1 MTLGKKENR
10 MKRALIS
17 VSDKR
22 GIVELAKFLQAEG
35 IEILSTGGTK
45 QTLKDAGIKVVPV
58 SSFTGAPEILDG
70 RVKTLHP
77 KIAAGILYRREVPE
91 DREQLDSL
99 DYKTIDLVVVN
110 LYPFSQTVA
119 SGKPE
124 VEIIENIDIG
134 GPTLVRAAAKNFS
147 SVAVLVDPDQYGE
160 FMKEYMVTG
169 GALSPEL
176 RRSYA
181 GAVFKMINE
190 YDGAISRYF
199 AGGAPPTGAAK
210 EGEEFPTEIAV
221 HLKKGADLRY
231 GENPHQVA
239 ALYKTD
245 GDTALSLADAEQLAG
260 KELSY
265 NNYVDLDSV
274 LGMILDF
281 ADPFA
286 CVVKHTNP
294 CGAACAPTLIEAYRA
309 AHDAD
314 PMSAFGSIIGLN
326 RKVDLA
332 TAQLLHET
340 QFVECILAPDYE
352 ADALALLEKK
362 KQRRLLRL
370 PAIGKAAPAA
380 HWLRAVHGGFLYQSA
395 DRTTVTEK
403 DLDVVTKIAPTKE
416 QIASLLFGFQLVKHV
431 KSNAIV
437 IVNGKSMVGM
447 GCGQTSRVDA
457 VENAVKKAGA
467 RAQSAVLAS
476 DAFFPMPDGVETA
489 IAAGVKAIIQPG
501 GSKKDDEAIAAADK
515 AGISM
520 VMTGIRHFKH

>member
-1 MTLGKKENR
+1 MTKSKTDSK

-22 GIVELAKFLQAEG
+22 GIVELAKFLQEEG
-35 IEILSTGGTK
+35 IEIISTGGTK
-45 QTLKDAGIKVVPV
+45 QALKDAGIKVVPV

-77 KIAAGILYRREVPE
+77 KIAAGILFRREMPE

-99 DYKTIDLVVVN
+99 DYKPIDLVIVN

-119 SGKPE
+119 SGKSE
-124 VEIIENIDIG
+124 AEIIENIDIG
-134 GPTLVRAAAKNFS
+134 GPTLVRAAAKNHS
-147 SVAVLVDPDQYGE
+147 SVVVLIDPDQYDG
-160 FMKEYMVTG
+160 FIKDYRATG
-169 GALSPEL
+169 GTLSPEL
-176 RRSYA
+176 RKSYA
-181 GAVFKMINE
+181 MAVFEMTNE
-190 YDGAISRYF
+190 YDAAISRYF
-199 AGGAPPTGAAK
+199 AGTSTPATANESDSG
-210 EGEEFPTEIAV
+210 FPADITI
-221 HLKKGADLRY
+221 HLTKNANLRY

-239 ALYKTD
+239 ALYRNGGDKT
-245 GDTALSLADAEQLAG
+245 LSLADAEQLAG

-274 LGMILDF
+274 LGMIIDF

-294 CGAACAPTLIEAYRA
+294 CGAACAPSLLEAYRA

-326 RKVDLA
+326 RVVDLA

-340 QFVECILAPDYE
+340 QFVECVLAPDYDP
-352 ADALALLEKK
+352 AALALLEKK

-370 PAIGKAAPAA
+370 PAIGKVAPAT
-380 HWLRAVHGGFLYQSA
+380 HWLRAVHGGYLYQSA
-395 DRTTVTEK
+395 DRHSARDFE
-403 DLDVVTKIAPTKE
+403 LNVVTKVKPTAE
-416 QIASLLFGFQLVKHV
+416 QIKSMLFGFQLIKHI
-431 KSNAIV
+431 KSNAIA
-437 IVNGKSMVGM
+437 IMSGTTMVGQ

-457 VENAVKKAGA
+457 VENAVRKAGA
-467 RAQSAVLAS
+467 RAQGAVLAS
-476 DAFFPMPDGVETA
+476 DAFFPMPDGVEVA
-489 IAAGVKAIIQPG
+489 VAAGVKAIIQPG

-515 AGISM
+515 AGITM
-520 VMTGIRHFKH
+520 VMTGVRHFRH

>member
-1 MTLGKKENR
+1 

-22 GIVELAKFLQAEG
+22 GILELAKFLQDEG
-35 IEILSTGGTK
+35 IEIISTGGTK
-45 QTLKDAGIKVVPV
+45 QALKDAGLKVVPV

-77 KIAAGILYRREVPE
+77 KIAAGILFRREVAE

-99 DYKTIDLVVVN
+99 DYKPIDLVVVN
-110 LYPFSQTVA
+110 LYPFAQTVA
-119 SGKPE
+119 SGKSE
-124 VEIIENIDIG
+124 EDIIENIDIG
-134 GPTLVRAAAKNFS
+134 GPTLIRAAAKNFS
-147 SVAVLVDPDQYGE
+147 SVAVLSNPAQYAD
-160 FMKEYMVTG
+160 FMKDYKATA

-181 GAVFKMINE
+181 GAAYQMTNE
-190 YDGAISRYF
+190 YDAAISAYF
-199 AGGAPPTGAAK
+199 AGSRASAAASTDASAFPA
-210 EGEEFPTEIAV
+210 EFSI
-221 HLKKGADLRY
+221 HLKKSAELRY

-239 ALYKTD
+239 ALYQNVDDKS
-245 GDTALSLADAEQLAG
+245 LSLADAEQLAG

-265 NNYVDLDSV
+265 NNYVDLDAV

-294 CGAACAPTLIEAYRA
+294 CGAACASSLVEAYRA

-326 RKVDLA
+326 RKVDMA
-332 TAQLLHET
+332 TAQYLHET
-340 QFVECILAPDYE
+340 QFVECVLAPDYDS
-352 ADALALLEKK
+352 DALALLEKK

-370 PAIGKAAPAA
+370 PAIGKTAPAS
-380 HWLRAVHGGFLYQSA
+380 HWLRAIHGGFLSQSA
-395 DRTTVTEK
+395 DRHQVREA
-403 DLDVVTKIAPTKE
+403 DLQVVTKVAPKPE
-416 QIASLLFGFQLVKHV
+416 QVKSLLFAFQLVKHV
-431 KSNAIV
+431 KSNAIL
-437 IVNGKSMVGM
+437 IVSGTSLAGL

-467 RAQSAVLAS
+467 RANGAVLAS
-476 DAFFPMPDGVETA
+476 DAFFPMPDGVEA
-489 IAAGVKAIIQPG
+489 AVAAGVKAIIQPG

-515 AGISM
+515 AGIAM